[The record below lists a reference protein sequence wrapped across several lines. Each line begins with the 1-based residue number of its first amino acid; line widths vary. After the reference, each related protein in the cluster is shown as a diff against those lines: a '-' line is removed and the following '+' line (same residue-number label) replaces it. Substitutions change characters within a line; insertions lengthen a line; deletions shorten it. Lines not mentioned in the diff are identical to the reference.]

1 MFSTG
6 ISTELRIILIQQ
18 HTCLPKEGLQSLL
31 PVSHLYLKDSLK
43 KINTRALNSFF
54 YELTPFLEVQI
65 VSLLDKN
72 HEKPDELAGKTSIPR
87 ERSNSTKDS
96 YPVLSDVRCFMLWK
110 PV

>member
-43 KINTRALNSFF
+43 KINTRALNPFF